1 MTMGGVPSP
10 PIVIL
15 RRASSVVVLRRATS
29 VVILRRATSCWY
41 SAAHLLC
48 CHSEERTTKNLR
60 CLDSGR
66 VVVVM
71 NQPSKGDLRFLTP
84 FGMTMRGSE

>member
-1 MTMGGVPSP
+1 MTIGRDPPLPPSFCGAP
-10 PIVIL
+10 PPVVIL
-15 RRASSVVVLRRATS
+15 RSASS
-29 VVILRRATSCWY
+29 VVILR
-41 SAAHLLC
+41 SASSC

-71 NQPSKGDLRFLTP
+71 NQPSKEDLRFLTP
-84 FGMTMRGSE
+84 FGMTVVA